1 MNSSHDVFALSANPE
16 LAAPDTDARGYVVLG
31 IATLMATPR
40 AFVDAIGDPRDGPY
54 LSTMGVTTELEV
66 DASCLGTLQGIRLMI
81 EDNRIKLVEG
91 NHHILNGLAPSVRDI
106 VTSDDGDTAINVSH
120 RIDEQM
126 DTSIL
131 IELLGLRMAC
141 IELVVA

>member
-1 MNSSHDVFALSANPE
+1 MNSSHDVFALSANAELTTPE
-16 LAAPDTDARGYVVLG
+16 ADARGDIVLCV
-31 IATLMATPR
+31 ATPVR
-40 AFVDAIGDPRDGPY
+40 SPRTLILIIGDPRDGPY

-81 EDNRIKLVEG
+81 EDNRIKLAEG

-106 VTSDDGDTAINVSH
+106 VTSDDGNTAINVSH

-126 DTSIL
+126 DSSIL